1 MQLWHIVNLPQRLK
15 SVFVAKNHFQH
26 QTQIQFGWP
35 IYCNFRW
42 VNPHCNNLSIFR
54 PFYSSRHHQFL
65 WQLWLLLLD
74 ITWIAIT
81 MMFVNVTHYIV
92 LWVVIEN
99 TPHTSCECLWLFCFW
114 DPKITRTTTPI
125 AWFQIET
132 WGDFVYQD
140 QKSKPIDK
148 KKERF
153 FSLNLIRSWTK

>member
-15 SVFVAKNHFQH
+15 SVFFAKNHFHH
-26 QTQIQFGWP
+26 QTQIQFCWP
-35 IYCNFRW
+35 IYWNCRW

-114 DPKITRTTTPI
+114 DPKITRSTTTTYLELGFKSRPEGI
-125 AWFQIET
+125 LSIKIKSQNYRQKRKK
-132 WGDFVYQD
+132 DF
-140 QKSKPIDK
+140 
-148 KKERF
+148 F
-153 FSLNLIRSWTK
+153 L